1 MTKRETRV
9 INAFINCVKTGEYSL
24 DYAILLIEDN
34 ARYGW
39 LSEEAKEDFYEAVEP
54 EEDPEEEDTHEEPG
68 GVGPD
73 DEDDEDE
80 EPEESLSE

>member
-34 ARYGW
+34 QRYGW
-39 LSEEAKEDFYEAVEP
+39 LSDEAKEVFYAAV
-54 EEDPEEEDTHEEPG
+54 DPEELA
-68 GVGPD
+68 
-73 DEDDEDE
+73 
-80 EPEESLSE
+80 PEE